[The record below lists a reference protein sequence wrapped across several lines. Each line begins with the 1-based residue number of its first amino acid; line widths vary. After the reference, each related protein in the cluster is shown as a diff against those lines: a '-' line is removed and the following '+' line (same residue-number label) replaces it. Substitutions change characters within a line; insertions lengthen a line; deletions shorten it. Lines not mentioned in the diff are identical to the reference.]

1 MPGAPLRPAL
11 PRNPLIATLGT
22 MEIGTGIAL
31 VITNGGN
38 ISGLPSQIQSAIGL
52 NMIGGV
58 LPLPTLVALVV
69 AALVTL
75 LLKYTRFGMRS
86 LAMGS
91 SRTAAE
97 RAGIKTRR
105 QTIQLTMIA
114 GAFVMALSAI
124 EAALGH

>member
-1 MPGAPLRPAL
+1 
-11 PRNPLIATLGT
+11 